1 MNWTALGVSLSASV
15 VAVGFVVFLAD
26 LRNGMKT
33 LTDVVREVRDDLKA
47 SRADLNEHND
57 RLIMLEGAT
66 WGNGDRRHILRRTQD
81 QHLRDVRKMANGED
95 L

>member
-1 MNWTALGVSLSASV
+1 MNWTALGVSLSAIV

-47 SRADLNEHND
+47 SRADLSEHND
-57 RLIMLEGAT
+57 RLTVLEVASGY
-66 WGNGDRRHILRRTQD
+66 GGDRRHALRREQD
-81 QHLRDVRKMANGED
+81 QHYRDVRKMANGDD